1 MLTNSADFIDHF
13 KMEKHPEGGYFA
25 VNYEASDKVDGRHIS
40 TAIYF
45 LITKD
50 DFSAFHRIDADEIW
64 HFYGGDPLEVVEIDL
79 AGNLIVTK
87 VDSMNPQYVVKKG
100 HWFGSRVIGG
110 GEFSFVGCT
119 VSPGFLYEGFELA
132 KAKALADRY
141 PAHSKIIAE
150 LTRQ

>member
-1 MLTNSADFIDHF
+1 MGTIDLIRRF
-13 KMEKHPEGGYFA
+13 NMQKHPEVGYYA
-25 VNYEASDKVDGRHIS
+25 VTYEAADKVDGRHIS

-64 HFYGGDPLEVVEIDL
+64 HFYGGDPLDVVEIDT
-79 AGNLIVTK
+79 AGKLIVTK

-100 HWFGSRVIGG
+100 HWFGSRVVEG
-110 GEFSFVGCT
+110 GEFSLVGCT
-119 VSPGFLYEGFELA
+119 VSPGFMFEGFELA
-132 KAKALADRY
+132 KANELGQSY
-141 PAHSKIIAE
+141 PEHSKIIAE

>member
-1 MLTNSADFIDHF
+1 MKSADYIKCFD
-13 KMEKHPEGGYFA
+13 MQKHPEGGYYA

-64 HFYGGDPLEVVEIDL
+64 HFYGGDALEVVEIDL
-79 AGNLIVTK
+79 AGKLIITK
-87 VDSMNPQYVVKKG
+87 VDSLNPQYVVKKG
-100 HWFGSRVIGG
+100 HWFGSRVLEG

-119 VSPGFLYEGFELA
+119 VSPGFLFEGFELA
-132 KAKALADRY
+132 TYSALTQEFPQFD
-141 PAHSKIIAE
+141 AE
-150 LTRQ
+150 IRSLTRN